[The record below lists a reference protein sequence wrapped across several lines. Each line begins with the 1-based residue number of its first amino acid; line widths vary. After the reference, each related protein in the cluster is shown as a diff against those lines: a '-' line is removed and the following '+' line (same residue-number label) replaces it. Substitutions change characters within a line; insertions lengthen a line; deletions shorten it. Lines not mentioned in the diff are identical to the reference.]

1 MHARMLQERMS
12 GGVFQKG
19 LQLLLSGRWS
29 GRSEELHQN
38 GRTDLRTAHLTFESV
53 TLHTRG
59 KRLASKLFLKIPER
73 IYTEM
78 LRRSICPFR
87 IL

>member
-1 MHARMLQERMS
+1 MLQERMS